1 MINAKDSRS
10 EDNTMATENSISA
23 LGKIIRN
30 YKDSGLID
38 ANSIISMWI
47 RALPILEDSEEAP
60 ETYQLLLDLIA
71 QQHPAVVNATQAPKL
86 VSILTQVLPI
96 PTLLPKNPE
105 IGQHLLAALQS
116 IVPVCNRQELLT
128 SLSNQQQQYLASQ
141 GL

>member
-23 LGKIIRN
+23 LGKIIRT

-47 RALPILEDSEEAP
+47 GALPILEDSEEAP

-71 QQHPAVVNATQAPKL
+71 QQHPAVVNATLAPKL

-105 IGQHLLAALQS
+105 IGQHLLAALRS
-116 IVPVCNRQELLT
+116 IVPVCNRQELVT
-128 SLSNQQQQYLASQ
+128 SLSNEQQQYLATQ